1 MAKCEYC
8 VYTFFPLHFSP
19 DPFSSP
25 FRQPPPP
32 HRGGD
37 LARLRQ
43 ARPLRRH
50 HRLLQGP
57 HRPSSQLSVNA
68 GRGSSLSFYLSFSVS
83 DVRHAFS
90 RYCCCV
96 KDKEN
101 GELGRCLETDLGEKV
116 KDGRAMRTRP
126 GLSRLLLQPTIISPP
141 PLSSARASIAAPFL
155 SLVSLRL
162 GIPKSSLLAPHLSLA
177 QAAFSAMSTAT
188 PINVDDD
195 ELDTAGENQL
205 INEVRSLVLSS
216 LMAWLSMNIV
226 EGMGGRARWQGRG
239 HAS

>member
-8 VYTFFPLHFSP
+8 VYTLFPLHFSP

-101 GELGRCLETDLGEKV
+101 GHMGRCLETDLGEKV
-116 KDGRAMRTRP
+116 KDGRATRTRP
-126 GLSRLLLQPTIISPP
+126 GLSPS
-141 PLSSARASIAAPFL
+141 ASINHHLSAALVFCARIHRSPI
-155 SLVSLRL
+155 SLAC
-162 GIPKSSLLAPHLSLA
+162 LAPSRD
-177 QAAFSAMSTAT
+177 
-188 PINVDDD
+188 P
-195 ELDTAGENQL
+195 
-205 INEVRSLVLSS
+205 
-216 LMAWLSMNIV
+216 
-226 EGMGGRARWQGRG
+226 
-239 HAS
+239 